1 MLVEEA
7 DVGESDE
14 DEDDDRHRED
24 GRHLLI
30 SKTQLEQQYNGGRMS
45 KISSSILQLAVTI
58 VLWRHTRK
66 RGVY

>member
-14 DEDDDRHRED
+14 DEDDDRHRKD

-30 SKTQLEQQYNGGRMS
+30 SKTQEQQYNEGRMS